1 MTLGKNFKP
10 FRNLKINN
18 FYQSLLK
25 KSEID
30 FKFGF
35 LLTAGLSICIFGL
48 SINSIPMIVGS
59 MIIAPLLYS
68 TLVLPAAIVWNNNK
82 LLLKSI
88 RNLLI
93 EIVVGIAIS
102 VVLSFLLDINIFE
115 VNLVKN
121 LQGNMFVYFLV
132 ALISGSSAGLSLFGP
147 NISEKLT
154 GTAVAVALVPPIAV
168 MGIAIDNLNKQIM
181 LNAGLHLI
189 LNLIGIMIGAY
200 LILSLIKNYRTVDL
214 D

>member
-1 MTLGKNFKP
+1 MTIWKNFKP
-10 FRNLKINN
+10 FRNLKIKN
-18 FYQSLLK
+18 FYQRLLK
-25 KSEID
+25 KSELD

-35 LLTAGLSICIFGL
+35 LLIAGLSICLFGL
-48 SINSIPMIVGS
+48 SINSVPMIVGS
-59 MIIAPLLYS
+59 MIIAPLIYS
-68 TLVLPAAIVWNNNK
+68 TLILPAAIVWNDNK

-88 RNLLI
+88 RNLLMEVI
-93 EIVVGIAIS
+93 IGITIS
-102 VVLSFLLDINIFE
+102 VVLSFLLNINISE

-121 LQGNMFVYFLV
+121 LKGNMFVYFLV
-132 ALISGSSAGLSLFGP
+132 ALISGSSAGISLFGP

-168 MGIAIDNLNKQIM
+168 MGIAIDNLSKQI
-181 LNAGLHLI
+181 LISAGLHLI

-200 LILSLIKNYRTVDL
+200 LILSLIKNYSAVDL